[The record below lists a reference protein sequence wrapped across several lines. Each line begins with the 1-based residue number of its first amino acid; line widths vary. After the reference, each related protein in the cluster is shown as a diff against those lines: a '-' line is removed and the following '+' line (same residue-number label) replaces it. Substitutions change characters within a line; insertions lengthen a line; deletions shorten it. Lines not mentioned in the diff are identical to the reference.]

1 MRHPPSQLG
10 ARENRKS
17 TRQHAARSARPSI
30 TDSSASGSP
39 ILQGGVSSS
48 QESLTTLPDKA
59 VHITATD
66 GREERVNHLLT
77 VREVAELLRVPVSWV
92 YERTRRRG
100 DGQLPHLKLGKYLR
114 FEESSVTEFIREQR
128 RA

>member
-10 ARENRKS
+10 ARESRRPTQQRAS
-17 TRQHAARSARPSI
+17 GSAGPSI
-30 TDSSASGSP
+30 TDSSARGSP
-39 ILQGGVSSS
+39 IPQGGVSSS
-48 QESLTTLPDKA
+48 RVSLTTSSDKA
-59 VHITATD
+59 VHTTATEARGEKD
-66 GREERVNHLLT
+66 NHLLT

-92 YERTRRRG
+92 YERTRRKG
-100 DGQLPHLKLGKYLR
+100 DGQLPHLKIGKYLR